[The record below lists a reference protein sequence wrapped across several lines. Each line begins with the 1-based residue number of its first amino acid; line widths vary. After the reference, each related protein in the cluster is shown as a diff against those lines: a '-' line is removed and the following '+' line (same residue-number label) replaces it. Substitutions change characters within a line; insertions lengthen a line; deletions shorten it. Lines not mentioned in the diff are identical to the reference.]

1 MVTYSVDAAKNDLEG
16 LMTQTNQA
24 HRPIVITSPQRNVV
38 LLAED
43 DWNSIQETLYL
54 VSIPGMRDSIR
65 TGMNTSIDAC
75 EKELDW

>member
-16 LMTQTNQA
+16 LITQTSQA
-24 HRPIVITSPQRNVV
+24 HRPIVITSPHRNAV

-54 VSIPGMRDSIR
+54 VSIPGMRDSILE
-65 TGMNTSIDAC
+65 GMKTPVDDC
-75 EKELDW
+75 DEELDW